1 MIDEAGNGTSI
12 PARQEMQGH
21 PAMRQIFA
29 LTILFAFWVTAAVG
43 QSVNT
48 VTKDPQ
54 ESADEKILLQM
65 ERDWNQALQ
74 VRDVKWFE
82 QNLAGDMTDIVS
94 SDGALYTKEQN
105 IAALKSDKTTYIS
118 LELSGL
124 NVRVEGNAGVVT
136 GVNVIKARD
145 ANGKPAEMKFAFT
158 DVYIKREGR
167 WQVWASQHTRIAP

>member
-1 MIDEAGNGTSI
+1 MK
-12 PARQEMQGH
+12 
-21 PAMRQIFA
+21 QIFA
-29 LTILFAFWVTAAVG
+29 LTLLIAVSVTPALG

-48 VTKDPQ
+48 VTKNPQ
-54 ESADEKILLQM
+54 ESADEKLLLQM

-82 QNLAGDMTDIVS
+82 ENLAGDMTDIVS
-94 SDGALYTKEQN
+94 SNGALYTKEQN
-105 IAALKSDKTTYIS
+105 IEALKTDKTTYIS

-124 NVRVEGNAGVVT
+124 NVRVEGSAGIVT
-136 GVNVIKARD
+136 GINVIKARD

-167 WQVWASQHTRIAP
+167 WQVWASQHTRITP